1 MDLNELRSLAVNVTG
16 KVVSATEELVEK
28 GKKQVDILALENKM
42 AKAQRQLGA
51 LVYSLSRSGQQ
62 NPALVQKY
70 IDEIAQLESQ
80 LEQASQS
87 GRQDEFVTV
96 TTASPVY
103 PHCGHVV
110 AEQDIFCSGCGA
122 RL

>member
-80 LEQASQS
+80 LEQASQT

-96 TTASPVY
+96 TTASPVC

>member
-1 MDLNELRSLAVNVTG
+1 MDLNELRSLAANMTG
-16 KVVSATEELVEK
+16 KVVSATGELVEK
-28 GKKQVDILALENKM
+28 GKKQVDILSLENKL

-51 LVYSLSRSGQQ
+51 LVYSLSRNGQQ

-80 LEQASQS
+80 LEQASQT
-87 GRQDEFVTV
+87 GKQDEFVTV
-96 TTASPVY
+96 TTASPVC
-103 PHCGHVV
+103 PQCGRAVSQEDV
-110 AEQDIFCSGCGA
+110 FCSGCGA

>member
-1 MDLNELRSLAVNVTG
+1 MDLNELRSLAANVTG

-28 GKKQVDILALENKM
+28 GKKQVDILSLENKL

-80 LEQASQS
+80 LEQAS
-87 GRQDEFVTV
+87 RTAKQDEFVTV
-96 TTASPVY
+96 TTASPVC
-103 PHCGHVV
+103 PQCGHVV
-110 AEQDIFCSGCGA
+110 SPEDVFCCGCGA